1 MSSVFIIRICNIIIY
16 FLRFYYRCLV
26 STKDKL
32 IKDPDT
38 PADQIYKP
46 VFRRGIFTV
55 GLLTRYF
62 DFNLPEINGAN
73 SEGGKNNCE
82 NYSIKMTS

>member
-1 MSSVFIIRICNIIIY
+1 MFNVMKFL

-32 IKDPDT
+32 IIDPDT

-73 SEGGKNNCE
+73 SEGGRNQYKTT
-82 NYSIKMTS
+82 K